1 MMKNNLDEEA
11 KKDAGSYEVP
21 RGIKNY
27 ITHFPMILAY
37 HFGEKIGLS
46 YTDNY
51 ILGRMGNLI
60 FCAAITAF
68 AIFIAH
74 RKKILIAVV
83 GIMRTVI
90 FQSSMYTYDGVCF
103 SGITLGVVLC
113 GKELERKKETRKV
126 RNLVGSAAFIGM
138 GCVAKPV

>member
-1 MMKNNLDEEA
+1 MMKNYLDEEA
-11 KKDAGSYEVP
+11 KRMQEVMKSL

-60 FCAAITAF
+60 FCAAITALQF
-68 AIFIAH
+68 YS
-74 RKKILIAVV
+74 
-83 GIMRTVI
+83 T
-90 FQSSMYTYDGVCF
+90 S
-103 SGITLGVVLC
+103 
-113 GKELERKKETRKV
+113 
-126 RNLVGSAAFIGM
+126 
-138 GCVAKPV
+138 